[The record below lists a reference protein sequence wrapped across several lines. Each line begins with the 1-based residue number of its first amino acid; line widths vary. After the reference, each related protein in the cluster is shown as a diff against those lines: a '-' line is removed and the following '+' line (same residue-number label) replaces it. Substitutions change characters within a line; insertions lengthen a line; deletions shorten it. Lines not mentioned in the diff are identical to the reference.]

1 MNMHKH
7 ITKFYN
13 FSRKFSQ
20 VGATGGTEISLGGA
34 PPVPPQGGRPPV
46 KFLWAAVRENCDFLQ
61 LRFE

>member
-1 MNMHKH
+1 MSMNMHKH

-34 PPVPPQGGRPPV
+34 LPPWNRPCIRTIIQIG
-46 KFLWAAVRENCDFLQ
+46 LES
-61 LRFE
+61 